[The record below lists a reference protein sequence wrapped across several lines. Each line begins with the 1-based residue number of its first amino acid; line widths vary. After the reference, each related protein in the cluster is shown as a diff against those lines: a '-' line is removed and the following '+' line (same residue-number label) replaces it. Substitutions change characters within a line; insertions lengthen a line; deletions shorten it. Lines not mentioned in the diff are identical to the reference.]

1 MSLLPTLAGI
11 AWDPQIRGILAVVT
25 GVLVLMG
32 SVYLLLATNL
42 ANRLGFMIALAA
54 IFGWMTIHAT
64 VWWIY
69 PPGNG
74 PGGRIPSWEIE
85 EINYGDLSQA
95 LLTDAHELDTANLP
109 STEELQDATPEQMA
123 EISEELA
130 DDLGEWKLLAV
141 SDASRGEAQT
151 TIDAA
156 LAEGIVPGLED
167 PKSRVYTYA
176 FETGGKP
183 ERESDGVWD
192 RITNTI
198 EQTLTL
204 RHPPHYAIVQF
215 QAAIPQE
222 EVAGQPPPVP
232 EADPN
237 AQVISAVLVRDI
249 GQRRLPAA
257 LLTIGSGLTFGLL
270 CAMLHTRDRRVT
282 EHRSAPVPA
291 KTGG

>member
-11 AWDPQIRGILAVVT
+11 AWDPQIRGILAVLT

-32 SVYLLLATNL
+32 SMYLLLATNL
-42 ANRLGFMIALAA
+42 ANRLGFMIALTA

-74 PGGRIPSWEIE
+74 PGGRIPAWEIE

-95 LLTDAHELDTANLP
+95 LLTEAHDLDTSGLP
-109 STEELQDATPEQMA
+109 STEELQDATPEQVA
-123 EISEELA
+123 EISEERA
-130 DDLGEWKLLAV
+130 DELGDWELLAV

-167 PKSRVYTYA
+167 PESRVYTYA

-204 RHPPHYAIVQF
+204 RHPPHYAIVQL

-222 EVAGQPPPVP
+222 AVAGQPPPVP

-237 AQVISAVLVRDI
+237 AQVISAVLVRDL

-270 CAMLHTRDRRVT
+270 CAMLHNRDRRVA

-291 KTGG
+291 TTGG

>member
-1 MSLLPTLAGI
+1 VTLLPTLAGI
-11 AWDPQIRGILAVVT
+11 AWDPQIRGILAVLA

-42 ANRLGFMIALAA
+42 ANRLGFMIALTA

-95 LLTDAHELDTANLP
+95 LLTEAHDLDTSDLP
-109 STEELQDATPEQMA
+109 STEELQDATPEQA
-123 EISEELA
+123 TEISEEHA
-130 DDLGEWKLLAV
+130 GELGEWKLLAV
-141 SDASRGEAQT
+141 SDASRGEAET

-167 PKSRVYTYA
+167 PTSRVFTYA

-183 ERESDGVWD
+183 ARDGDGVWD
-192 RITNTI
+192 RVTNKI
-198 EQTLTL
+198 DQALTL

-222 EVAGQPPPVP
+222 AVAGQPPPVP

-257 LLTIGSGLTFGLL
+257 LLTIGCGLTFGLL
-270 CAMLHTRDRRVT
+270 CAMLHTRDRRVA
-282 EHRSAPVPA
+282 EHRSAKVPA
-291 KTGG
+291 TTGG